1 MSRRGEK
8 SAHKKCVES
17 KIPFHVTHAP
27 TGAAF
32 QEFASLPCSIIVA
45 SILRHKPRLYP
56 TTVNAQI

>member
-32 QEFASLPCSIIVA
+32 QEFASLPRA
-45 SILRHKPRLYP
+45 AHMF
-56 TTVNAQI
+56 